1 MSDRKKPSEIT
12 REFVNFLEESKPL
25 YESAKK
31 KVEEYDS
38 IERHIY
44 WAHKFEFAKDRS
56 ERNRLATAFQR
67 ERQERRRYKNICDE
81 YKVLIGF
88 INSDNN
94 KGALKRL
101 KGMIDAQ
108 KREEEYLD
116 SERKYKGGE

>member
-12 REFVNFLEESKPL
+12 REFVNFLEESKAL

-44 WAHKFEFAKDRS
+44 WAHKFEFAKDKG
-56 ERNRLATAFQR
+56 ERNRLATAFQK
-67 ERQERRRYKNICDE
+67 ERQERRRYKNIFDE
-81 YKVLIGF
+81 YKVLICF

-94 KGALKRL
+94 KGRAK
-101 KGMIDAQ
+101 KA
-108 KREEEYLD
+108 
-116 SERKYKGGE
+116 

>member
-1 MSDRKKPSEIT
+1 MVDGKKPSEIT
-12 REFVNFLEESKPL
+12 QEFVNFLEESKKL
-25 YESAKK
+25 YESSKK

-44 WAHKFEFAKDRS
+44 WAHKFEFAKDKG
-56 ERNRLATAFQR
+56 ERNRLATAFQK

-101 KGMIDAQ
+101 KGMISVQ
-108 KREEEYLD
+108 KSEEEYLD